1 MCKYCE
7 DEKKLEERD
16 NDNIYFTIYGRFL
29 RVQGRVLSIPLGR
42 AIKINYC
49 PKCRKKISR
58 RWTKSGRSRK
68 KVR

>member
-7 DEKKLEERD
+7 EEKKLEERE

-42 AIKINYC
+42 AIKISFC
-49 PKCRKKISR
+49 PMCGRKL
-58 RWTKSGRSRK
+58 GG
-68 KVR
+68 

>member
-1 MCKYCE
+1 MCKYCKE
-7 DEKKLEERD
+7 EKKLEERE

-42 AIKINYC
+42 TVKINYC
-49 PKCRKKISR
+49 PQC
-58 RWTKSGRSRK
+58 RK

>member
-7 DEKKLEERD
+7 KGKKIEKEE

-42 AIKINYC
+42 AIPVNYC
-49 PKCRKKISR
+49 QMCGR
-58 RWTKSGRSRK
+58 RLGE
-68 KVR
+68 

>member
-7 DEKKLEERD
+7 EERKLEERE

-42 AIKINYC
+42 SAKINYC
-49 PKCRKKISR
+49 PMCGRKLGFKYISC
-58 RWTKSGRSRK
+58 
-68 KVR
+68 

>member
-7 DEKKLEERD
+7 KGKKIEKEE

-42 AIKINYC
+42 AIPVNYC
-49 PKCRKKISR
+49 PMCGR
-58 RWTKSGRSRK
+58 RLGE
-68 KVR
+68 